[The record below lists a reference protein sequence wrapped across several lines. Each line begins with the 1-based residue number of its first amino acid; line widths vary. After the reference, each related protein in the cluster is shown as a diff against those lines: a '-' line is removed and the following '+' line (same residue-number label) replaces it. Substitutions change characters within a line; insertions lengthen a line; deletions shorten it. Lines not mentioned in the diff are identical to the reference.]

1 MSSKRK
7 RSSEASIAAPELDGV
22 ALAPPRLTTRSMS
35 EGNRV
40 TGDAAA
46 EFCNERTAR
55 PAKKRK
61 TTSEEA
67 TTEVVAATDVGTPVT
82 PRKKRTTER
91 TSISSTDAD
100 DEPPF
105 VPTKKRKRIPAA
117 SGESVLSAAIE
128 ASAETTSTPAK
139 RRKSIRTS
147 TSSATI
153 GSGEAADAPAKKSKR
168 KLTATPNTLTGFK
181 KFCWVLIQKPAE
193 PQVAGPPSKKKRKK
207 SSSDEDQFIETVDG
221 DVIEGN
227 QILAEFTPEYPPCV
241 AKKEATRIQRA
252 IGSQFCAAE
261 TSNNLTVVHQSV
273 AIVSAM
279 GAAASSTVRY
289 RTWCTEDDWVEKERY
304 DTEMLYIVRHQD
316 DDCYADALEFYA
328 AVERKSSPT
337 KRPVPCYPVLSEVQ
351 YAAAK
356 IGDMKALQHI
366 ASISTEHDYQYRP
379 EICLTTDG
387 CWFPGVRDVH
397 KRSHTSCAEGVRL
410 HHTEEDTFE
419 LMCQS
424 HNYERPVLSNEP
436 VWFHQE
442 YVDSLRTWGE
452 MRVLIANVAD
462 PNGVRGKSG
471 HIVGVFHTKY
481 LGEDGKT
488 KIACLTSR
496 TLPQH
501 TPFAAFGGK
510 VKLEDIERFA
520 LYVHRRLRERPDW
533 ETNFES
539 LENGVRLDIGIS
551 ADFRPFVVEITRE
564 WYGDHFCGWSE
575 HPNCAGINALAAA
588 RFARYGVPKVK
599 PK

>member
-7 RSSEASIAAPELDGV
+7 RSSEASTAVPEVTGV
-22 ALAPPRLTTRSMS
+22 ALAQPRLTTRSMS
-35 EGNRV
+35 EGQRATV
-40 TGDAAA
+40 DAAG
-46 EFCNERTAR
+46 ESSNDTTAR
-55 PAKKRK
+55 RVKKRK

-67 TTEVVAATDVGTPVT
+67 TTDGVVAADTGTPVR

-105 VPTKKRKRIPAA
+105 VPTKKRKRDRTV
-117 SGESVLSAAIE
+117 SGESLSSAAIE

-139 RRKSIRTS
+139 RRKSVRTP
-147 TSSATI
+147 TSNDTI
-153 GSGEAADAPAKKSKR
+153 GSAKAAKAEKSKKR
-168 KLTATPNTLTGFK
+168 LTAPSNTLTTGYK
-181 KFCWVLIQKPAE
+181 RFCWVLIQKPAE
-193 PQVAGPPSKKKRKK
+193 PQVAEPPSKKKRKS
-207 SSSDEDQFIETVDG
+207 SSSDEDQFIEMIDG

-227 QILAEFTPEYPPCV
+227 QVLAEFTPEYPPCV
-241 AKKEATRIQRA
+241 AKKEGIRIQKA

-304 DTEMLYIVRHQD
+304 DPEMLYIVRHQS
-316 DDCYADALEFYA
+316 DDCYADALEFYEAIRRKLPA
-328 AVERKSSPT
+328 AKT
-337 KRPVPCYPVLSEVQ
+337 PVPCYPVLSEVQ

-387 CWFPGVRDVH
+387 CWFSGVRDVH

-410 HHTEEDTFE
+410 HYTEEDTFE

-424 HNYERPVLSNEP
+424 HNQERPALPNEP
-436 VWFHQE
+436 IWFHQE

-452 MRVLIANVAD
+452 LRVLIANVAD

-471 HIVGVFHTKY
+471 HIVGVFHTKF
-481 LGEDGKT
+481 LGEDGQT